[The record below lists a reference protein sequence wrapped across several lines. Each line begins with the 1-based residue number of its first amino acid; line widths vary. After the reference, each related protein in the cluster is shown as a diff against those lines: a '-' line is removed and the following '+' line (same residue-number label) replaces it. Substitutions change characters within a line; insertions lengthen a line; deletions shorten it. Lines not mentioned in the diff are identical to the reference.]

1 MKDIRNIEIKK
12 LRLIISGLVNYS
24 GFFDFKSESYKKLY
38 EVIKELEIIE
48 SERLDKIREK
58 DKYLEKFFPERFR

>member
-1 MKDIRNIEIKK
+1 MMKDIRNIDIKK
-12 LRLIISGLVNYS
+12 LRLMISSLIKYS
-24 GFFDFKSESYKKLY
+24 GFFDFESESYKKLY

-58 DKYLEKFFPERFR
+58 DKYLEDRLER

>member
-12 LRLIISGLVNYS
+12 LRLMISGLIKYS
-24 GFFDFKSESYKKLY
+24 GFFDFESESYKKLY

-48 SERLDKIREK
+48 SERLDKIRER
-58 DKYLEKFFPERFR
+58 DKYLEERLEG

>member
-1 MKDIRNIEIKK
+1 MKDIRNIDIKK
-12 LRLIISGLVNYS
+12 LRLMISSLIKYS
-24 GFFDFKSESYKKLY
+24 GFFDFESESYKKLY

-58 DKYLEKFFPERFR
+58 DKYLEDRLER